1 MSEVQ
6 FEWGKGMGGGGATA
20 VLMTCMRQLDEAHA
34 MTINFHH
41 FSPVSSEHPVSVDG
55 PEGETELGFLDY
67 SFLFAYAIC
76 MFFR

>member
-1 MSEVQ
+1 
-6 FEWGKGMGGGGATA
+6 MGGGEATA
-20 VLMTCMRQLDEAHA
+20 VLMVCMRWLDEAQA
-34 MTINFHH
+34 MTIIIILHLCLLNTLF
-41 FSPVSSEHPVSVDG
+41 FLDG